1 LLLWASLQD
10 WALGCLVLNDAIASN

>member
-10 WALGCLVLNDAIASN
+10 WALGRLVLNDAIASN

>member
-10 WALGCLVLNDAIASN
+10 WALGRLVLNNAIASN